1 MVRADYINGFD
12 TEEVVSFVEEVL
24 TNMEKKEFETKQF
37 VDFKDQFQWFLGAA
51 IALLFLDIFLLE
63 RKTAWVQ
70 RLNLFNE
77 RNKKE

>member
-37 VDFKDQFQWFLGAA
+37 VDFKDQFQWFLE
-51 IALLFLDIFLLE
+51 L
-63 RKTAWVQ
+63 Q
-70 RLNLFNE
+70 
-77 RNKKE
+77 